1 MRKYL
6 TILSFIFIGV
16 SAFGQDFEAPKKG
29 AKIYAKENAISL
41 NADGETTFDL
51 WIVRSKYAKKA
62 KFTSPKLISSSGL
75 QFNVEEDVNDKDHFV
90 VTVSAKGVNEGQY
103 STTISSRGIG
113 TQKVTGTT
121 LSFSVTSAKTVASKD
136 GE

>member
-1 MRKYL
+1 MKKYL

-29 AKIYAKENAISL
+29 AKIYVKDNVINL
-41 NADGETTFDL
+41 NTESETTFDL

-62 KFTSPKLISSSGL
+62 KFTDPKLTSSSDL
-75 QFNVEEDVNDKDHFV
+75 EFNVEADVNDKDHFI

-103 STTISSRGIG
+103 SSTVSSRGIG

-121 LSFSVTSAKTVASKD
+121 LSFSITSSKAVASKD